1 MLSSKEDPKEDDL
14 KTESVAMGSQEEASG
29 ELLSRSLRR
38 SMRGQTF
45 KDVPYRI
52 KTLFHNVDGKP
63 HLNSKKMELIHEN
76 PNIYFVRDFLTEG
89 EIKHMDRVCTNQ
101 LKMKKFQNSFVEDDY
116 NNEVICEDRT
126 STYIHLSKAQ
136 DGPTRSIE
144 SRACS
149 LAGLASECCE
159 PLQIVSYTQGQKFET
174 HHDAGTLLEDG
185 SVFLVPPRRLV
196 TLFVYLNTIPEGH
209 GHTEFPELGLSV
221 KPERGCGVLF
231 CNMLPNGDVDK
242 RTCHRA
248 APLNADL
255 RKFGINVWISDN
267 SMQELAL
274 NSKKVAV
281 GEPLTDTSKSAFSLA
296 DEKTRIYEEAL
307 SKKREER
314 FVSDKKL
321 CPHETI
327 GTVVS
332 CPYFVDDN
340 DSKKKKKVFFRGT
353 VVAYACE
360 TKEGSGDQLY
370 KVRFENGT
378 VDLLVENQFHEA
390 KEEFSKESS
399 VKKAKTN
406 DDRVESAAIVSPSE

>member
-1 MLSSKEDPKEDDL
+1 MSS
-14 KTESVAMGSQEEASG
+14 SVYAAEHALDTAVSSAAPSQEEDA
-29 ELLSRSLRR
+29 EKLLSRSLRR
-38 SMRGQTF
+38 SVRGQTF

-52 KTLFHNVDGKP
+52 QTLFHNIDGKP

-76 PNIYFVRDFLTEG
+76 PNVYFVRDFLTEG

-101 LKMKKFQNSFVEDDY
+101 LKMRKFQNSFVEDDY

-144 SRACS
+144 SRACN

-231 CNMLPNGDVDK
+231 CNVLPNGDVDK

-281 GEPLTDTSKSAFSLA
+281 GEPLTDTSKSAFALA
-296 DEKTRIYEEAL
+296 NEKTRVYEETM
-307 SKKREER
+307 SKQQQER
-314 FVSDKKL
+314 FVGDKAL
-321 CPHETI
+321 CPLETV

-332 CPYFVDDN
+332 CAYFIADSK
-340 DSKKKKKVFFRGT
+340 DSKKKKKKIFFKGT
-353 VVAYACE
+353 VIAYACE
-360 TKEGSGDQLY
+360 TKEDSGDQLY
-370 KVRFENGT
+370 KVNFEDGT
-378 VDLLVENQFHEA
+378 EDILMENQFQEA
-390 KEEFSKESS
+390 KEEFMKGVS
-399 VKKAKTN
+399 VKKKMKVDEGTA
-406 DDRVESAAIVSPSE
+406 VVSPYA